1 MTHDINTA
9 AQGDTVYSDGPVI
22 MLRRNILPPSVQ
34 CMYFETKKTASSGKR
49 GSKLPDFKASHPGQQ
64 KLQSRGQQN
73 LSSDDF

>member
-22 MLRRNILPPSVQ
+22 MLRRNILPPSIQ
-34 CMYFETKKTASSGKR
+34 YMYFETMKTESSGKG
-49 GSKLPDFKASHPGQQ
+49 GSKQPDFKASHPGQQ
-64 KLQSRGQQN
+64 NLHSCGQDN